1 MRSLQQRVAVDAPV
15 AVALIIGEDE
25 KDVRLGR
32 FGGVGR
38 DSRRPEGKDA
48 DDGEE
53 KRGRFCH
60 HGLGWMETGM
70 VEDLYFWDAVMEG
83 QNSN

>member
-15 AVALIIGEDE
+15 AIALIIGEDE
-25 KDVRLGR
+25 KDVRLRR

-38 DSRRPEGKDA
+38 DYRRPEGKDA

-60 HGLGWMETGM
+60 HGLGWLVIFIFGM
-70 VEDLYFWDAVMEG
+70 PFWKDKIRI
-83 QNSN
+83 